1 MQRHGPRWKGLRAQ
15 LLVFTAKHGER
26 AALARELDVS
36 RQTLNVWLSGEA
48 MPSAEYTLRLLE
60 WVAEVEEKKRP
71 GRVNARPTRK
81 TRVKPKNENQKSS
94 DRKKK

>member
-1 MQRHGPRWKGLRAQ
+1 
-15 LLVFTAKHGER
+15 LLVFTDKHGER

-36 RQTLNVWLSGEA
+36 RQTLNVWLSGDA

-60 WVAEVEEKKRP
+60 WATAKEANLKKSAGSAETRP
-71 GRVNARPTRK
+71 ARTTQTRK
-81 TRVKPKNENQKSS
+81 SKHEKPSS